1 MDVIDPCPLVRGK
14 PCKKVDADAQAVP
27 PGRASTSPRRP
38 VLSAGAGAAWLRG
51 QKERG
56 QGQAGHGRS
65 KWETKAPRETHPGD
79 KARRNRNALLEE
91 KPAAKGGTKKVQ
103 PRKGAGALGKV
114 EAPKRGHRVATVPV
128 ANGAK
133 TERRSRIEVAADI
146 VEPPEVP

>member
-1 MDVIDPCPLVRGK
+1 MDVVDPCPLVRGE
-14 PCKKVDADAQAVP
+14 PCEKVDADAQAVP
-27 PGRASTSPRRP
+27 PGRANMSPRLP
-38 VLSAGAGAAWLRG
+38 VASTGAGAAWSRG

-65 KWETKAPRETHPGD
+65 KGKTKAPRETHPGD
-79 KARRNRNALLEE
+79 KARRGRNAMLEK

-114 EAPKRGHRVATVPV
+114 EAPKRGLRVTTAPV

>member
-1 MDVIDPCPLVRGK
+1 MDVVDSCPLARGE
-14 PCKKVDADAQAVP
+14 PCEKVDADAQAVP

-38 VLSAGAGAAWLRG
+38 VLSAGSGAAWLRG

-79 KARRNRNALLEE
+79 KARRDRNAVLEE

-146 VEPPEVP
+146 VEPPEAP